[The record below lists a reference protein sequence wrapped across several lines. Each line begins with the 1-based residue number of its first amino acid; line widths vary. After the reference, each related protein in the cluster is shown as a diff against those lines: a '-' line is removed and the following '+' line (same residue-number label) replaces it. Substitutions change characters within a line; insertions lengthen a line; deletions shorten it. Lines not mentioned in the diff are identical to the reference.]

1 MPPQYTQGRE
11 WLQQPSPASGYVL
24 SASNPT
30 GRECGVARLHQPCV
44 SGARRLG
51 LERQDIINTDL
62 VEPGTE
68 IAAWL
73 EAFRRLG
80 YCILEPGLPRLAKDT
95 QVTGLQKAALTRS
108 RAAGGRRS
116 RAS

>member
-1 MPPQYTQGRE
+1 MATTTMPR
-11 WLQQPSPASGYVL
+11 LQVTFYRHRTRPGVSAVSP
-24 SASNPT
+24 
-30 GRECGVARLHQPCV
+30 V
-44 SGARRLG
+44 STNLVFPEPDDWE

-80 YCILEPGLPRLAKDT
+80 YCILEPSLPRLAKDD
-95 QVTGLQKAALTRS
+95 
-108 RAAGGRRS
+108 AGHRPPKKRR
-116 RAS
+116 